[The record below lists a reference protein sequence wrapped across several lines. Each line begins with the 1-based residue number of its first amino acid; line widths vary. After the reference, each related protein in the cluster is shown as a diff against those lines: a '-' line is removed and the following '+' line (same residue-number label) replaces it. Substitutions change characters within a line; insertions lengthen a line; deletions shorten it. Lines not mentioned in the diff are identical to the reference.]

1 METQGAYTSPMRPEV
16 SRTRKV
22 VKSHTPIPEGYVS
35 AEEFNRVFEQKIH
48 TNKQVETTPKERL
61 HTVEE
66 FIDKL
71 ERAVLE
77 RLWRSAKQLR
87 THNKQLNIIFHI
99 EGNIAIVD
107 KILASKMITK

>member
-1 METQGAYTSPMRPEV
+1 MPVWNFFVILQIDINNKMETQGAYTSPMRPEV

-22 VKSHTPIPEGYVS
+22 VKSHTPIPESYVS

-48 TNKQVETTPKERL
+48 ANKQVKATPKERL

-71 ERAVLE
+71 EQAVLE
-77 RLWRSAKQLR
+77 RL
-87 THNKQLNIIFHI
+87 
-99 EGNIAIVD
+99 
-107 KILASKMITK
+107 

>member
-1 METQGAYTSPMRPEV
+1 MQIENNNKMETQGAYTSPMRPEV

-22 VKSHTPIPEGYVS
+22 VKSPTPIPEGYVS

-48 TNKQVETTPKERL
+48 TNKQVEATPKERL

-71 ERAVLE
+71 EQAVLE
-77 RLWRSAKQLR
+77 RL
-87 THNKQLNIIFHI
+87 
-99 EGNIAIVD
+99 
-107 KILASKMITK
+107 

>member
-1 METQGAYTSPMRPEV
+1 MQIEINNKMETQGAYTSPMRPEV

-22 VKSHTPIPEGYVS
+22 VKSPTPITEGYVS

-48 TNKQVETTPKERL
+48 ANKQVEATPKERL

-77 RLWRSAKQLR
+77 RL
-87 THNKQLNIIFHI
+87 
-99 EGNIAIVD
+99 
-107 KILASKMITK
+107 